1 MSAPPKYT
9 AKLASRRVLVL
20 GGTSG
25 IGFCVAEAALEHG
38 ATVIIS
44 SSNPTKLSN
53 ALTRLNPAG
62 SLPVTGKT
70 CDLGSPD
77 TVEANIQSLLAFATD
92 SGAHPLDHVVFTA
105 GDPLDMTKLEDATP
119 ASAMKMFQVRFV
131 AAVMLAKAL
140 PGFIKKEASSSVT
153 LTGGTNTD
161 RPMPGW
167 AVVAGVGAA
176 IEGLMRGLAV
186 DMKPVRFNV
195 VSLGAIH
202 TELWGGLGGEALEGF
217 LEMLKR
223 QTLTGEVG
231 QPEDVAEAYL
241 YLMRDRFITGEV
253 VKTNGGR
260 MLV

>member
-1 MSAPPKYT
+1 MSLPPKYT

-25 IGFCVAEAALEHG
+25 VGFCVAEAALEHG

-53 ALTRLNPAG
+53 TLSRLNPTA
-62 SLPVTGKT
+62 SLPVTAKA

-92 SGAHPLDHVVFTA
+92 SGRHPLDHVVFTA
-105 GDPLDMTKLEDATP
+105 GDPLDTPRIEDATP
-119 ASAMKMFQVRFV
+119 ASVMKLFQVRFL
-131 AAVMLAKAL
+131 AAAMLAKAL

-167 AVVAGVGAA
+167 AFVAGVGAA

-195 VSLGAIH
+195 ASLGAVH
-202 TELWGGLGGEALEGF
+202 TELWGGLEGEALEGF
-217 LEMLKR
+217 VEALRR

-231 QPEDVAEAYL
+231 RPEDVAEAYL
-241 YLMRDRFITGEV
+241 YCMKDRFVTGEV